1 MKHRRIRFAAVCL
14 LSLLLMLAPMTR
26 ASADDEGGLFAIAY
40 NGNLVSLACKLDDNI
55 LGTSN
60 SDELKALDG
69 KDVIVINFHTKE
81 SQKAEVK
88 STDDP
93 LALIYCEEQLEGEP
107 ILNPNRFGFKDGEEF
122 KDVLHGWKENPDSY
136 EKITIK
142 SVKRPSGSDLFG
154 TYEGDA
160 LIVGSPIFGYSKS
173 EEILTVGFACDGKT
187 YLDLQAYVQSQKSE
201 GSGGGQT
208 SGGQTGGGRT
218 GGGQT
223 GGGQTGGGQ
232 TGGGQT
238 SGGQTNDGKNYEK
251 WLVYLLVGGAFLA
264 LVIVSNG
271 KRGKRKTEEKQP
283 ASPEANVTEAVIEE
297 RKVTVSDDSRGRG
310 CVVLEGINGA
320 LKGASFPITSRVVLG
335 RDPSRCVIIFPRD
348 EKGISAVHC
357 AVEPVSDDAVLV
369 TDLGSTYGTLAGSKQ
384 LSAGMSAR
392 VQAGEHIA
400 LGGSRNEFRV
410 RVR

>member
-1 MKHRRIRFAAVCL
+1 MSVEMEAINMKHRRIRFAAVCL

-26 ASADDEGGLFAIAY
+26 ASADDEGGLFGIAY
-40 NGNLVSLACKLDDNI
+40 NGNLVSLACKFDDNI
-55 LGTSN
+55 LGTWN

-69 KDVIVINFHTKE
+69 KDVIVMNLRTEEI
-81 SQKAEVK
+81 QKAEVK

-107 ILNPNRFGFKDGEEF
+107 ILNPNGFGFEDGEEF
-122 KDVLHGWKENPDSY
+122 KYALHGWKENPDSY
-136 EKITIK
+136 EKIKIK
-142 SVKRPSGSDLFG
+142 SVKRPSGSDLYG

-160 LIVGSPIFGYSKS
+160 LIVGSPIFGYSSS
-173 EEILTVGFACDGKT
+173 EETVTVGFACDGKT

-201 GSGGGQT
+201 GS
-208 SGGQTGGGRT
+208 
-218 GGGQT
+218 

-392 VQAGEHIA
+392 VRAGEHIA

>member
-1 MKHRRIRFAAVCL
+1 MSVEMEVINMKHRGIRFAILCL

-26 ASADDEGGLFAIAY
+26 AEWSVEGGIFGVFDDGGSLIT
-40 NGNLVSLACKLDDNI
+40 LACKFDDEHLITCNRDALQKLPQAVTDVQI
-55 LGTSN
+55 CNLATGQRYTGQLAQ
-60 SDELKALDG
+60 SDEPMVLISCD
-69 KDVIVINFHTKE
+69 E
-81 SQKAEVK
+81 SLPGESMKIPPVLTDAGVYQGYGYAKAEKGIEVV
-88 STDDP
+88 SVDVRRP
-93 LALIYCEEQLEGEP
+93 EGSE
-107 ILNPNRFGFKDGEEF
+107 LMGVYGGGE
-122 KDVLHGWKENPDSY
+122 LLP
-136 EKITIK
+136 
-142 SVKRPSGSDLFG
+142 
-154 TYEGDA
+154 
-160 LIVGSPIFGYSKS
+160 GSPICQEQNGEF
-173 EEILTVGFACDGKT
+173 ITLGFAADGQSYVDVFAF
-187 YLDLQAYVQSQKSE
+187 YLSIEDGDE
-201 GSGGGQT
+201 GAASNGV
-208 SGGQTGGGRT
+208 R
-218 GGGQT
+218 
-223 GGGQTGGGQ
+223 
-232 TGGGQT
+232 
-238 SGGQTNDGKNYEK
+238 YEK

-369 TDLGSTYGTLAGSKQ
+369 TDLGSTYGTQAGSKQ